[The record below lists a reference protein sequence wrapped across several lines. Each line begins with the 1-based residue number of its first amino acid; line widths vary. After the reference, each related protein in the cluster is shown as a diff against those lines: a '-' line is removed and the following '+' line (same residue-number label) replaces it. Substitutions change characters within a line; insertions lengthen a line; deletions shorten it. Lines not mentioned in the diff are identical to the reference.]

1 MEAQRTEVRGL
12 LEHMSHAIASGDRD
26 LGCANSVEHE
36 IHLREESPFKEPYH
50 RVPPGQLEE
59 YRDAIS
65 DLLDTGVISKS
76 KSPYAS
82 PVVLVKKKD
91 KSLRVCGLSK
101 AER

>member
-1 MEAQRTEVRGL
+1 MRGL

-36 IHLREESPFKEPYH
+36 IHLREESPFKEPYR